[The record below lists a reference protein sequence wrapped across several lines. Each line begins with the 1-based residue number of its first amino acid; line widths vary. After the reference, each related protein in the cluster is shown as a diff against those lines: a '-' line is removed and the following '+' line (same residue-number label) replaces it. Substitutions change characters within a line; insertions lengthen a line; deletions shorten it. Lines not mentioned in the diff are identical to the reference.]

1 MTMRM
6 TAAPFD
12 AIADTYDESFSDS
25 SIGRVQRRLVWM
37 ETDRTFRAGQ
47 RILEINC
54 GTGIDALHLAHQG
67 VAVLACDASPRM
79 IAVARGRLAR
89 SSACAPVDFRCIPTE
104 RIASIEIE
112 ARYDGVFS
120 NFAGLNCVS
129 DLRRTAC
136 DLARFVKPGGK
147 AVFCVFSPLCLWE
160 TIFYLSG
167 ANLKKAFRRFTGNG
181 VVVALSDDS
190 SVLVHYP
197 TIRQLQE
204 MFSRYFRLESWKG
217 IGVAVPP
224 SYLEHL
230 AVRFPRSFE
239 FAARIDPW
247 LGGCRGFRALADH
260 VVLTF
265 ERRKGDS

>member
-1 MTMRM
+1 MTMRV
-6 TAAPFD
+6 TVAPFD
-12 AIADTYDESFSDS
+12 GIADTYDESFSDS
-25 SIGRVQRRLVWM
+25 SIGRAQRRMVWM

-54 GTGIDALHLAHQG
+54 GTGIDALHLAHRG
-67 VAVLACDASPRM
+67 VAVLALDASPRM

-89 SSACAPVDFRCIPTE
+89 SSACASVDFQCVPTE
-104 RIASIEIE
+104 RIASVENE
-112 ARYDGVFS
+112 ARYDGIFS

-136 DLARFVKPGGK
+136 DLARCVKPGGK
-147 AVFCVFSPLCLWE
+147 AIFCVFGPLCLWE
-160 TIFYLSG
+160 TIFYLADG
-167 ANLKKAFRRFTGNG
+167 NFKKAFRRFTRHG
-181 VVVALSDDS
+181 VVAALSDDS

-204 MFSRYFRLESWKG
+204 MFSLYFHLESWRG

-230 AVRFPRSFE
+230 AVRFSGSFQ
-239 FAARIDPW
+239 FAVRIDPW
-247 LGGCRGFRALADH
+247 LGGRRGFRALADH
-260 VVLTF
+260 IVLIF
-265 ERRKGDS
+265 ERRGDS

>member
-12 AIADTYDESFSDS
+12 AIADTYDEIFSDS
-25 SIGRVQRRLVWM
+25 SIGRAQRRLVWM
-37 ETDRTFRAGQ
+37 ETDRTFCAGQ

-54 GTGIDALHLAHQG
+54 GTGIDALHLAQRG
-67 VAVLACDASPRM
+67 VAVVACDASPRM

-89 SSACAPVDFRCIPTE
+89 SSASAPVDFRCVPTE
-104 RIASIEIE
+104 RIASVENGL
-112 ARYDGVFS
+112 RYDGVFS

-147 AVFCVFSPLCLWE
+147 AIFCVFSPLCLWE
-160 TIFYLSG
+160 TVFYLAG
-167 ANLKKAFRRFTGNG
+167 GNFKKAFRRFTGSG
-181 VVVALSDDS
+181 VVATLSNDS

-197 TIRQLQE
+197 TIRQLQD
-204 MFSRYFRLESWKG
+204 MFSVYFHLESWKG
-217 IGVAVPP
+217 IGVAIPP

-239 FAARIDPW
+239 LAVRIDPR

-260 VVLTF
+260 VLLIF
-265 ERRKGDS
+265 ERRSGD

>member
-1 MTMRM
+1 MTTRM

-25 SIGRVQRRLVWM
+25 SVGRAQRRMVWL

-54 GTGIDALHLAHQG
+54 GTGIDALHLANRG
-67 VAVLACDASPRM
+67 IAVLACDASPRM
-79 IAVARGRLAR
+79 IEIARARLAR
-89 SSACAPVDFRCIPTE
+89 SSVHAPVDFRCVPTE
-104 RIASIEIE
+104 RIASVESE
-112 ARYDGVFS
+112 VRYDGVFS
-120 NFAGLNCVS
+120 NFAGLNCLL

-147 AVFCVFSPLCLWE
+147 AIFCVFGPLCLWE
-160 TIFYLSG
+160 TIFYLAG
-167 ANLKKAFRRFTGNG
+167 GNFKKAFRRFSRIG
-181 VVVALSDDS
+181 VVAALSDDS
-190 SVLVHYP
+190 SILVHYP
-197 TIRQLQE
+197 TIRQLQD
-204 MFSRYFRLESWKG
+204 MFSSYFHLESWKG

-239 FAARIDPW
+239 FVARIDPW
-247 LGGCRGFRALADH
+247 LGRCRGFRALADH

>member
-1 MTMRM
+1 M
-6 TAAPFD
+6 
-12 AIADTYDESFSDS
+12 
-25 SIGRVQRRLVWM
+25 V
-37 ETDRTFRAGQ
+37 
-47 RILEINC
+47 
-54 GTGIDALHLAHQG
+54 
-67 VAVLACDASPRM
+67 
-79 IAVARGRLAR
+79 
-89 SSACAPVDFRCIPTE
+89 
-104 RIASIEIE
+104 
-112 ARYDGVFS
+112 
-120 NFAGLNCVS
+120 
-129 DLRRTAC
+129 
-136 DLARFVKPGGK
+136 
-147 AVFCVFSPLCLWE
+147 
-160 TIFYLSG
+160 
-167 ANLKKAFRRFTGNG
+167 
-181 VVVALSDDS
+181 LSDDS